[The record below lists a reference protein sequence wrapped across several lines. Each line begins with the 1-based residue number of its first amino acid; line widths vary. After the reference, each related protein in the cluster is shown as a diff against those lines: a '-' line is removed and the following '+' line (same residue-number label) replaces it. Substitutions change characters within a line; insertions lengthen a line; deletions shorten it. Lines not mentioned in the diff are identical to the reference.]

1 MPFWHESTRLAA
13 GLAQALCGRA
23 RPHAE
28 PASLTT
34 RPAYPKIVSNLS
46 INQRIIIVLTMPTVP
61 TTPEERFSA
70 ALHATA
76 RIWRLA
82 LDKRLKHLGI
92 GQSGWM
98 TIAMVAKA
106 AEPLSQRALADEVGV
121 EGPSM
126 VSMLDRLERDG
137 FVVRSPSPLD
147 RRVKL
152 VQLTDSGR
160 RVYDEVRREG
170 GAVRGLLLEG
180 IDAGALAAATELL
193 ETLRAR
199 IEGSL

>member
-1 MPFWHESTRLAA
+1 M
-13 GLAQALCGRA
+13 
-23 RPHAE
+23 
-28 PASLTT
+28 
-34 RPAYPKIVSNLS
+34 
-46 INQRIIIVLTMPTVP
+46 
-61 TTPEERFSA
+61 EERFSA

-98 TIAMVAKA
+98 TIAMAAKA
-106 AEPLSQRALADEVGV
+106 AEPLSQRALADQVGV

-137 FVVRSPSPLD
+137 FVLRAPSPLD

-152 VQLTDSGR
+152 VHLTDAGR
-160 RVYDEVRREG
+160 QVYEEVRREAI
-170 GAVRGLLLEG
+170 AVRGGLL
-180 IDAGALAAATELL
+180 AGLDERQLAAATELL

-199 IEGSL
+199 IEGNL